1 MAVAL
6 IQVHKP
12 NSCIGL
18 QQSVPICQA
27 LDDFCGLR
35 SQTGDRHCG
44 LRAATTVRDGKH
56 FIAFNNYFSQHPPF
70 SYNGEYKDNL
80 VSISTGVVAPNYAH
94 VDCAVELGNNA
105 VRLVNDS
112 FADVQLK

>member
-6 IQVHKP
+6 IKLHKP

-18 QQSVPICQA
+18 QQSIPICQA
-27 LDDFCGLR
+27 LEDFCGLR
-35 SQTGDRHCG
+35 SQTSDQHCD
-44 LRAATTVRDGKH
+44 LRAAKTVRDGKH
-56 FIAFNNYFSQHPPF
+56 VIAFNNYFSQHPPF

-80 VSISTGVVAPNYAH
+80 VSISTGGAVPNCAS

-105 VRLVNDS
+105 AVRLC
-112 FADVQLK
+112 